1 MKDHIL
7 MTKRFTIGIEEEFQI
22 VHSQTG
28 QLVSGVSPLLE
39 KGQPLFGEHIK
50 SEMLQATIE
59 LVSDIYPDIATARS
73 DLHQQRAALAK
84 LANEQGV
91 ALISAGTHPGAHWQ
105 EQKVTDKE
113 RYAQQIEEEQDAGR
127 SLLIFGLHIH
137 VGVDDKELA
146 ISMMNQA
153 RRWLPHLLALSSNSP
168 FWAGRYTGLKSYR
181 TIIWG
186 GSPRNG
192 LPRPMASRRDFDA
205 YIQTLIDAGCIND
218 VRDIWWDIRPH
229 TLFNTVEFRI
239 CDMPA
244 TLDDTIAI
252 AALCQALIAKLSWL
266 YQHDSAALVLPNEYI
281 EENKWRAIRYGLDA
295 DFIDFIH
302 HRHLSMRDSIYELL
316 DFVQDVANDLNSQ
329 HELDTIRRL
338 LASPEGTGADQ
349 QIKVYQETGE
359 VQDVIKLLMKQT
371 MHGI

>member
-1 MKDHIL
+1 MKDHIT
-7 MTKRFTIGIEEEFQI
+7 MTQRFTLGIEEEFQI
-22 VHSQTG
+22 VDSQTG
-28 QLVSGVSPLLE
+28 RLISGISPLLE
-39 KGQPLFGEHIK
+39 KGQPLFGDHIK

-73 DLHQQRAALAK
+73 DLRQKRAALAK
-84 LANEQGV
+84 LANEQGI

-105 EQKVTDKE
+105 EQEVTDKE

-137 VGVDDKELA
+137 VGVEDKELA
-146 ISMMNQA
+146 ISIMNQA

-181 TIIWG
+181 TIVWG

-205 YIQTLIDAGCIND
+205 YIQALIDAGCISD

-229 TLFNTVEFRI
+229 TLFDTVEFRI

-252 AALCQALIAKLSWL
+252 AALCQALIAKLCWL
-266 YQHDSAALVLPNEYI
+266 YQHDSASLILPNELI
-281 EENKWRAIRYGLDA
+281 EENKWRAVRYGLDA
-295 DFIDFIH
+295 EFIDFIH
-302 HRHLSMRDSIYELL
+302 HRHLSMRNSIYELL
-316 DFVQDVANDLNSQ
+316 DFVQDMANDLNSQ
-329 HELDTIRRL
+329 HELDAIRRL
-338 LASPEGTGADQ
+338 LASSEGTGADR
-349 QIKVYQETGE
+349 QIKVYQKTGK
-359 VQDVIKLLMKQT
+359 VQDVIKLLMEQT

>member
-1 MKDHIL
+1 MKDHII
-7 MTKRFTIGIEEEFQI
+7 MTQRFTLGIEEEFQV

-28 QLVSGVSPLLE
+28 QLVSSVSPLLE
-39 KGQPLFGEHIK
+39 KGQPLFGDHIK

-73 DLHQQRAALAK
+73 DLRRQRATLAK
-84 LANEQGV
+84 LANEQGI

-105 EQKVTDKE
+105 EQEVTDKE

-137 VGVDDKELA
+137 VGVEDKELA

-181 TIIWG
+181 TIVWG

-192 LPRPMASRRDFDA
+192 LPRPMTSRRDFDA
-205 YIQTLIDAGCIND
+205 YIQALIDAGCIND
-218 VRDIWWDIRPH
+218 IRDIWWDIRPH
-229 TLFNTVEFRI
+229 TLFDTVEFRI

-244 TLDDTIAI
+244 TLDDTLAI

-295 DFIDFIH
+295 EFIDFIH
-302 HRHLSMRDSIYELL
+302 HRRLSMRDSIYELL

-338 LASPEGTGADQ
+338 LASSEGTGADR
-349 QIKVYQETGE
+349 QIKVYQETGKI
-359 VQDVIKLLMKQT
+359 QDVIKLLMEQT
-371 MHGI
+371 MRGI

>member
-1 MKDHIL
+1 MKDSII
-7 MTKRFTIGIEEEFQI
+7 MTQHFTIGIEEEFQT
-22 VHSQTG
+22 VDSQTG
-28 QLVSGVSPLLE
+28 QLISGASPLLE

-59 LVSDIYPDIATARS
+59 LVSDVYPDIATARS
-73 DLHQQRAALAK
+73 DLRRQRAALAK
-84 LANEQGV
+84 VANQQGL
-91 ALISAGTHPGAHWQ
+91 ALISAGTHPEANWQ
-105 EQKVTDKE
+105 EQEVTDKE

-127 SLLIFGLHIH
+127 ALLIFGLHIH
-137 VGVDDKELA
+137 VGVEDKELA
-146 ISMMNQA
+146 IAMMNQA

-181 TIIWG
+181 TIVWG

-205 YIQTLIDAGCIND
+205 YIQALIDAGCISD
-218 VRDIWWDIRPH
+218 IRDIWWDIRPH
-229 TLFNTVEFRI
+229 TLFDTVEFRV

-244 TLDDTIAI
+244 TLDDTLAI

-295 DFIDFIH
+295 EFIDFIH

-329 HELDTIRRL
+329 HELDAIRRL
-338 LASPEGTGADQ
+338 LASSEGTGADQ
-349 QIKVYQETGE
+349 QIKVYQETGKL
-359 VQDVIKLLMKQT
+359 QNVIKLLMEQT